1 MTRILAQRV
10 PAHVTVLSRNT
21 NRGLIV
27 ETNTP
32 VTRFSARQLA
42 RRVQFFALALALL
55 AGGVGIGA
63 YASAMAQPEAT
74 PVAGAAETEVM
85 DACPDDLY
93 GPDSEPWVRAELY
106 FGTTNPNDRSAYS
119 EEEWNAFLD
128 AEITPRFPAGL
139 TVLTGLGQWQNQSG
153 EVIQERSEVLV
164 ILYPLETAQESSV
177 LLEEIR
183 DVYETQFEQESVLRV
198 DVAPA
203 CTSF

>member
-1 MTRILAQRV
+1 L
-10 PAHVTVLSRNT
+10 L
-21 NRGLIV
+21 V

-32 VTRFSARQLA
+32 VARSSARQFA
-42 RRVQFFALALALL
+42 RRVQLAVIALALL
-55 AGGVGIGA
+55 ASGVGIGA
-63 YASAMAQPEAT
+63 FASARAQSDAT
-74 PVAGAAETEVM
+74 PVGAGAEEAM

-93 GPDSEPWVRAELY
+93 GPDSEPWVRGELY
-106 FGTTNPNDRSAYS
+106 FGTTTDEGTAYS
-119 EEEWNAFLD
+119 EEEWDAFLD

-139 TVLTGLGQWQNQSG
+139 TVLTGLGQWQQESG

-164 ILYPLETAQESSV
+164 ILYPLETAAESST

-183 DVYETQFEQESVLRV
+183 DAYETQFNQESVLRV

>member
-1 MTRILAQRV
+1 L
-10 PAHVTVLSRNT
+10 L
-21 NRGLIV
+21 V

-32 VTRFSARQLA
+32 VTRFSVRQLA
-42 RRVQFFALALALL
+42 RRVQLAALVLALL
-55 AGGVGIGA
+55 AVGVGIGA
-63 YASAMAQPEAT
+63 YASAMAQSEAT
-74 PVAGAAETEVM
+74 PVGAGAETEVM

-93 GPDSEPWVRAELY
+93 GPDSEPWVRGELY
-106 FGTTNPNDRSAYS
+106 FGTTTDEGTAYS

-139 TVLTGLGQWQNQSG
+139 TVLTGLGQWQNET
-153 EVIQERSEVLV
+153 EVIQERSEVLI

-183 DVYETQFEQESVLRV
+183 DVYETQFNQESVLRV
-198 DVAPA
+198 DIAPA

>member
-1 MTRILAQRV
+1 M
-10 PAHVTVLSRNT
+10 
-21 NRGLIV
+21 

-42 RRVQFFALALALL
+42 RHVQGSSLALALL

-74 PVAGAAETEVM
+74 PVGGVAETEVM

-93 GPDSEPWVRAELY
+93 GPDSEPWVRGELY
-106 FGTTNPNDRSAYS
+106 FGTTTDEGTAYS
-119 EEEWNAFLD
+119 EEEWDAFLD
-128 AEITPRFPAGL
+128 TEITPRFPAGL
-139 TVLTGLGQWQNQSG
+139 TVLTGLGQWQNESG

-183 DVYETQFEQESVLRV
+183 DAYETQFNQESVLRV

>member
-1 MTRILAQRV
+1 MHAWLLRV
-10 PAHVTVLSRNT
+10 PAHVTVLVRN
-21 NRGLIV
+21 REQGVLV

-32 VTRFSARQLA
+32 LARSSARQFA
-42 RRVQFFALALALL
+42 RRVQLAAIALALL
-55 AGGVGIGA
+55 ASGVGIGA
-63 YASAMAQPEAT
+63 FASARAQSDAT
-74 PVAGAAETEVM
+74 PVGAGAEETM

-93 GPDSEPWVRAELY
+93 GPDSEPWVRGELY
-106 FGTTNPNDRSAYS
+106 FGTTTDEGTAYS

-139 TVLTGLGQWQNQSG
+139 TVLTGLGQWQQESG
-153 EVIQERSEVLV
+153 EVLQERSEVLV
-164 ILYPLETAQESSV
+164 ILYPLETARESSV

-183 DVYETQFEQESVLRV
+183 DVYETQFNQESVLRV

>member
-1 MTRILAQRV
+1 MSRFCREAGNRE
-10 PAHVTVLSRNT
+10 VL
-21 NRGLIV
+21 V

-32 VTRFSARQLA
+32 ITWFSARQLA
-42 RRVQFFALALALL
+42 RRVQFAALALALL
-55 AGGVGIGA
+55 AAGVGIGA

-74 PVAGAAETEVM
+74 PVGAGAETEVM

-93 GPDSEPWVRAELY
+93 GPDSEPWVRGELY
-106 FGTTNPNDRSAYS
+106 FGTTTDEGTAYS
-119 EEEWNAFLD
+119 EEEWDAFLD

-139 TVLTGLGQWQNQSG
+139 TVLTGLGQWQNETG
-153 EVIQERSEVLV
+153 EVIQERSQVLI

-183 DVYETQFEQESVLRV
+183 DVYETQFNQESVLRV
-198 DVAPA
+198 DIAPA

>member
-1 MTRILAQRV
+1 
-10 PAHVTVLSRNT
+10 
-21 NRGLIV
+21 
-27 ETNTP
+27 
-32 VTRFSARQLA
+32 
-42 RRVQFFALALALL
+42 
-55 AGGVGIGA
+55 
-63 YASAMAQPEAT
+63 
-74 PVAGAAETEVM
+74 M

-93 GPDSEPWVRAELY
+93 GPDSEPWVRGELY
-106 FGTTNPNDRSAYS
+106 FGTTTDEGTAYS

-139 TVLTGLGQWQNQSG
+139 TVLTGLGQWQQESG

-164 ILYPLETAQESSV
+164 ILYPLETARESSV

-183 DVYETQFEQESVLRV
+183 DVYETQFNQESVLRV